1 MKTKTILIAAV
12 MFLALS
18 VAAFA
23 QATFQVG
30 SIPTTTVSSC
40 GLTEPAGDITFTTVV
55 GSSPVVTGT
64 ITINYGVAVNVAPV
78 TTGLPAQVTYN
89 SGASSLSAGRVV
101 FNIVPGATL
110 PFTFTVTGV
119 RVAVAGTSLT
129 SLSASISS
137 TGNAMVAGQTNVVVI
152 SSITPGI
159 ASIATAPTTGV
170 AINAVNG
177 GTGTSNITVTEGFLD
192 AFVLGSMVRLT
203 FSAVPAGIT
212 LTFPTTIGT
221 NWTLANA
228 DGVTP
233 ATYSSLTS
241 TTTPGSIYYK
251 VTTATSPTAI
261 ETLVVPI
268 TVTAP
273 TPSGAPITGSSVT
286 VTANQAPVGGTAV
299 PRYAGLAACE
309 VGTGTVLTLV
319 SANTTLL
326 IPYVVKGGGYNTG
339 IEIANTTKDPGLTG
353 MGFAGALPQPGTIK
367 FYFYSQAA
375 AAASPLATYTTTAG
389 SPGSGLAADGTLAA
403 GKIYTVMLDQ
413 LLTAASVTGDFSGYI
428 FAVTNFTNAHG
439 QYFISDFE
447 YFTNGALMLVV
458 TSRTPP
464 EAFGQ

>member
-12 MFLALS
+12 MFFALS

-78 TTGLPAQVTYN
+78 TTGLPAQITYN
-89 SGASSLSAGRVV
+89 SGASSLAAGRVV
-101 FNIVPGATL
+101 FNVFPGATL

-137 TGNAMVAGQTNVVVI
+137 TGNALVAGQTNVVVI
-152 SSITPGI
+152 SAITPGI
-159 ASIATAPTTGV
+159 ASISATPSV
-170 AINAVNG
+170 SINAVTG
-177 GTGTSNITVTEGFLD
+177 GSGTSNITVTEGFLD
-192 AFVLGSMVRLT
+192 AFVLNSMVRLT

-212 LTFPTTIGT
+212 LTFPTTIGA

-233 ATYSSLTS
+233 ATYASLTS
-241 TTTPGSIYYK
+241 LTTPGSIYYK
-251 VTTATSPTAI
+251 VTTATNATAI

-268 TVTAP
+268 LVTATTP
-273 TPSGAPITGSSVT
+273 TGSPITGSSVT

-309 VGTGTVLTLV
+309 VGTGTVMTLV

-339 IEIANTTKDPGLTG
+339 IEIANTTKDPGLAG

-367 FYFYSQAA
+367 FYFYSQTAG
-375 AAASPLATYTTTAG
+375 AASPLATYTTAAG
-389 SPGSGLAADGTLAA
+389 SPGAGLGTDGTLAA

-413 LLTAASVTGDFSGYI
+413 LLTAAGITGDFSGYI
-428 FAVTNFTNAHG
+428 FAVANFTNGHG

-458 TSRTPP
+458 TSRTAP